1 MLLRTL
7 LCTVEPQYYETLYD
21 QVLSMTNDFLYPS
34 NQHIKRTSIQQT
46 NFASPLVLCYIEV
59 PWKIVLTW
67 YTKLTA
73 SDLLV
78 LLHTKTFTDESIIEA
93 VKREVFEET
102 GIETEFVSLV
112 CFRHLVNFRFGCSD
126 VYFIC
131 HLRPLTQEIKMDTKE
146 IAAAQWMDVSASSG
160 NDLYCFCNIYF

>member
-1 MLLRTL
+1 M
-7 LCTVEPQYYETLYD
+7 
-21 QVLSMTNDFLYPS
+21 
-34 NQHIKRTSIQQT
+34 
-46 NFASPLVLCYIEV
+46 
-59 PWKIVLTW
+59 
-67 YTKLTA
+67 
-73 SDLLV
+73 
-78 LLHTKTFTDESIIEA
+78 KTFTDESIIEA

-146 IAAAQWMDVSASSG
+146 IAAAQWMDVSASRG
-160 NDLYCFCNIYF
+160 NDLYFFLISIFKHLKLPIYPSPK